1 MKIGIIGA
9 GAFGS
14 ALAVAYGQKGL
25 EVALWARGNPHAREY
40 PDTVFHTNNLAD
52 LEGAA
57 AILLVVPAQKTAAFL
72 KENKLPAAPLV
83 LCAKGIDT
91 TTGKLQSEI
100 AAQYTNAPVSILTG
114 PGFAGEIAAGLPTAL
129 TLAGGNAAQQAL
141 LSTPRLRLYRSNDLI
156 GAQAGGAL
164 KNVIALACGM
174 AIGAGLGE
182 SARAA
187 LLTRGF
193 AEMQRLGVALGGKAD
208 KRVGPKPVIIAAI
221 WVLILVCIT
230 IVSMSRTQIFGI
242 ALPQGSTLPD
252 LVFFGCGVLIGGMGG
267 ILQASSRSMMVRHS
281 PAEAPTESFG
291 LYGLSGRA
299 TSFIAPFLILLVTEM
314 TGNARIGLSPVVALF
329 VVALIPLIWV
339 KPEGDQTG

>member
-25 EVALWARGNPHAREY
+25 EVALWARGKPFERDY
-40 PDTVFHTNNLAD
+40 PAAVSHTSRLED
-52 LEGAA
+52 LTGSA
-57 AILLVVPAQKTAAFL
+57 AILLVLPAQKTAAFL
-72 KENKLPAAPLV
+72 EGNTLPAAPLV
-83 LCAKGIDT
+83 LCSKGIDASS
-91 TTGKLQSEI
+91 GLLQSQI
-100 AAQYTNAPVSILTG
+100 AAAHTDAPISVLTG

-141 LSTPRLRLYRSNDLI
+141 LSTERIRLYRTDDII

-193 AEMQRLGVALGGKAD
+193 AEMQRLGVAMGAKAE
-208 KRVGPKPVIIAAI
+208 
-221 WVLILVCIT
+221 T
-230 IVSMSRTQIFGI
+230 FQ
-242 ALPQGSTLPD
+242 
-252 LVFFGCGVLIGGMGG
+252 
-267 ILQASSRSMMVRHS
+267 
-281 PAEAPTESFG
+281 
-291 LYGLSGRA
+291 GLSGLGDLALTCASVQSRNFAQGLAFGRGNGHSGGTVEGLA
-299 TSFIAPFLILLVTEM
+299 TAQAAADLAVRLGVEAPITTAV
-314 TGNARIGLSPVVALF
+314 ADVVAGRASLSEAMQ
-329 VVALIPLIWV
+329 ALLSRPLR
-339 KPEGDQTG
+339 EE

>member
-25 EVALWARGNPHAREY
+25 EVVLWARGEPHARDY
-40 PDTVFHTNNLAD
+40 PESVFHTHDLANLKD
-52 LEGAA
+52 VA

-83 LCAKGIDT
+83 LCAKGIDAA
-91 TTGKLQSEI
+91 TGQLQS
-100 AAQYTNAPVSILTG
+100 ALAMQYTDAPVSILTG

-141 LSTPRLRLYRSNDLI
+141 LSTPRLRLYRTDDLI

-193 AEMQRLGVALGGKAD
+193 AEMQRLGVALGG
-208 KRVGPKPVIIAAI
+208 IAE
-221 WVLILVCIT
+221 T
-230 IVSMSRTQIFGI
+230 FQ
-242 ALPQGSTLPD
+242 
-252 LVFFGCGVLIGGMGG
+252 
-267 ILQASSRSMMVRHS
+267 
-281 PAEAPTESFG
+281 
-291 LYGLSGRA
+291 GLSGLGDLALTCASAQSRNFA
-299 TSFIAPFLILLVTEM
+299 QGLAFGQ
-314 TGNARIGLSPVVALF
+314 GNG
-329 VVALIPLIWV
+329 
-339 KPEGDQTG
+339 QTGGTVEGLATAKAAADLAAKLGVDAPITAAVAAVVSGKATVETAMQSLLSRPLKEE

>member
-193 AEMQRLGVALGGKAD
+193 AEMQRLGVALGGKAETFQGLSGLGD
-208 KRVGPKPVIIAAI
+208 LALTCASKQ
-221 WVLILVCIT
+221 
-230 IVSMSRTQIFGI
+230 SRNFAQGLAFG
-242 ALPQGSTLPD
+242 QGNGQT
-252 LVFFGCGVLIGGMGG
+252 GGTVEG
-267 ILQASSRSMMVRHS
+267 LAT
-281 PAEAPTESFG
+281 AEAAAALATKLGVDAPITTAVAG
-291 LYGLSGRA
+291 VVSGRA
-299 TSFIAPFLILLVTEM
+299 TVESAMQSLL
-314 TGNARIGLSPVVALF
+314 AR
-329 VVALIPLIWV
+329 PL
-339 KPEGDQTG
+339 KEE

>member
-1 MKIGIIGA
+1 MKIGLIGA

-25 EVALWARGNPHAREY
+25 DVALWARGKPHARAY
-40 PDTVFHTNNLAD
+40 PDTVTHTQNLSD
-52 LEGAA
+52 LQGAA

-72 KENKLPAAPLV
+72 QENKLPDVPLV
-83 LCAKGIDT
+83 LCAKGIDAA
-91 TTGKLQSEI
+91 TGELQSGI
-100 AAQYTNAPVSILTG
+100 AARFTDAPVSILTG

-141 LSTPRLRLYRSNDLI
+141 LSTPRLRLYRSDDLI

-193 AEMQRLGVALGGKAD
+193 AEMQRLGVALGGKAE
-208 KRVGPKPVIIAAI
+208 
-221 WVLILVCIT
+221 T
-230 IVSMSRTQIFGI
+230 FQ
-242 ALPQGSTLPD
+242 
-252 LVFFGCGVLIGGMGG
+252 
-267 ILQASSRSMMVRHS
+267 
-281 PAEAPTESFG
+281 
-291 LYGLSGRA
+291 GLSGLGDLALTCASTQSRNFAQGLAFGQGDGQSHGTIEGLA
-299 TSFIAPFLILLVTEM
+299 TAKAAAGLAAKLGVEAPITAAV
-314 TGNARIGLSPVVALF
+314 AAVVAGDSSVEAAMQTLL
-329 VVALIPLIWV
+329 ARPL
-339 KPEGDQTG
+339 KEE

>member
-25 EVALWARGNPHAREY
+25 EVALWARSHAYARDY
-40 PDTVFHTNNLAD
+40 PAAVSHVHDLAA
-52 LEGAA
+52 LAGAA
-57 AILLVVPAQKTAAFL
+57 AILLVVPAQQTADFL
-72 KENKLPAAPLV
+72 AKNQLPDAPLV
-83 LCAKGIDT
+83 LCAKGIDAA
-91 TTGKLQSEI
+91 TGKLQSQI
-100 AAQYTNAPVSILTG
+100 AARPVSVLTG

-141 LSTPRLRLYRSNDLI
+141 LSTPRLRLYRSDDII

-193 AEMQRLGVALGGKAD
+193 AEMQRLGVALGGKAE
-208 KRVGPKPVIIAAI
+208 
-221 WVLILVCIT
+221 T
-230 IVSMSRTQIFGI
+230 FQ
-242 ALPQGSTLPD
+242 
-252 LVFFGCGVLIGGMGG
+252 
-267 ILQASSRSMMVRHS
+267 
-281 PAEAPTESFG
+281 
-291 LYGLSGRA
+291 GLSGLGDLALTCASAQSRNFA
-299 TSFIAPFLILLVTEM
+299 Q
-314 TGNARIGLSPVVALF
+314 GLAF
-329 VVALIPLIWV
+329 GQ
-339 KPEGDQTG
+339 GDGQTGGTVEGLATAQAAAALAEKLGVEAPITAAVAAVVSGKATVDSAMQALLARPLKEE

>member
-25 EVALWARGNPHAREY
+25 EVALWARGEPHARDY
-40 PDTVFHTNNLAD
+40 PDGVFHIHDLAD
-52 LEGAA
+52 LQGAA
-57 AILLVVPAQKTAAFL
+57 AILLVVPAQQTAAFL

-83 LCAKGIDT
+83 LCAKGIDAA
-91 TTGKLQSEI
+91 TGKLQSALAI
-100 AAQYTNAPVSILTG
+100 QYTDAPVSVLTG

-141 LSTPRLRLYRSNDLI
+141 LSTPRLRLYRTDDLI

-193 AEMQRLGVALGGKAD
+193 AEMQRLGVALGGKAE
-208 KRVGPKPVIIAAI
+208 
-221 WVLILVCIT
+221 T
-230 IVSMSRTQIFGI
+230 FQ
-242 ALPQGSTLPD
+242 
-252 LVFFGCGVLIGGMGG
+252 
-267 ILQASSRSMMVRHS
+267 
-281 PAEAPTESFG
+281 
-291 LYGLSGRA
+291 GLSGLGDLALTCASTQSRNFA
-299 TSFIAPFLILLVTEM
+299 QGLAFGQ
-314 TGNARIGLSPVVALF
+314 GNG
-329 VVALIPLIWV
+329 
-339 KPEGDQTG
+339 QTGGTVEGLATAKAAANLAAKLGVDAPITAAVADVVSGKATVESAMQSLLSRPLKEE